1 MTTGP
6 VQSSTLGRIGRLI
19 ACLVLVGI
27 VWLVVLPWVA
37 GRPAMRRHRQWL
49 DDRGIDPG
57 AMYYTELDA
66 MEPIL
71 DRLNKQMRENH

>member
-1 MTTGP
+1 MTTQP
-6 VQSSTLGRIGRLI
+6 IQSSTISRVSRLVAWVILIGVI
-19 ACLVLVGI
+19 
-27 VWLVVLPWVA
+27 WLVALPWLA
-37 GRPAMRRHRQWL
+37 ARPAMKRHRQWL

-71 DRLNKQMRENH
+71 DRLNKHAREHR

>member
-1 MTTGP
+1 MTAQP
-6 VQSSTLGRIGRLI
+6 VPSSTTSRIGRLVAWLI
-19 ACLVLVGI
+19 LIGV
-27 VWLVVLPWVA
+27 VWLVVLPWLA
-37 GRPAMRRHRQWL
+37 ARPAMQRHRQWL

-71 DRLNKQMRENH
+71 DRLNKQSREHH

>member
-1 MTTGP
+1 MTEQP
-6 VQSSTLGRIGRLI
+6 VHSSMISRIGRLV
-19 ACLVLVGI
+19 AWMVLIGV
-27 VWLVVLPWVA
+27 VWLVVLPWLA
-37 GRPAMRRHRQWL
+37 AQPAMKRHRQWL

-71 DRLNKQMRENH
+71 DRLNKQMRTHY